1 MIFFYRKG
9 ITLCRDLLK
18 DKKRRREHLR
28 ERWFI
33 LANKRWMKPESPSLT
48 MMKRIYKKEC
58 STALKRRFPLK
69 DLPTATW
76 INIDGLLDIYLS
88 TLSNKMNE
96 VMKVL
101 TIIATIF
108 IPITFVAGIYG
119 MNFKFMPELEW
130 RWGYVMVWTIIV
142 VVVGIMIGF
151 FKKKNLLSK
160 IIKNRLK

>member
-1 MIFFYRKG
+1 
-9 ITLCRDLLK
+9 
-18 DKKRRREHLR
+18 
-28 ERWFI
+28 
-33 LANKRWMKPESPSLT
+33 
-48 MMKRIYKKEC
+48 
-58 STALKRRFPLK
+58 
-69 DLPTATW
+69 
-76 INIDGLLDIYLS
+76 IYLS

-130 RWGYVMVWTIIV
+130 RWGYAMVWAIIV

-151 FKKKNLLSK
+151 FKKKQWL
-160 IIKNRLK
+160 